1 MTPPPLESPFLISV
15 NRGIL
20 PTVSLV
26 LEIKGKAREL
36 GFDVCGIAQA
46 AFSDPGGYFSRWVAE
61 GKAGEMAWL
70 TRDPARRSDPAL
82 VLPGTRSLII
92 VALNY
97 WQPQPAARG
106 RIARYALGQDYH
118 ELMDDKLA
126 ALETFLQS
134 CGAQTR
140 RYVDTGPVLEKPN
153 AQRAGLGWQGKSTML
168 LHRRFGPWLFLGEI
182 LTTLDLPADTTHSDH
197 CGSCTRCLTACPTQA
212 ITAPYQLDA
221 RRCISYLTIE
231 LKGSIPEEFRPLIGD
246 RIYGCDECLEVCPWN
261 RFAQTSRE
269 ASFASG
275 PREDMADLLALTPAR
290 FKERFRG
297 SPILRIKRRGLLR
310 NVCVALGNVGTAADL
325 PVLERAS
332 QDEEPLVREHAAW
345 AIGQIHRRSL

>member
-1 MTPPPLESPFLISV
+1 
-15 NRGIL
+15 
-20 PTVSLV
+20 VSLAPQ
-26 LEIKGKAREL
+26 IKSRALEL
-36 GFDVCGIAQA
+36 GFDACGIASA
-46 AFSDPGGYFSRWVAE
+46 APSDPGDYFARWIAE

-70 TRDPARRSDPAL
+70 ARDPARRSDPGQ
-82 VLPGTRSLII
+82 VLPGARSL
-92 VALNY
+92 VAVGLNY

-106 RIARYALGQDYH
+106 RIARYALGRDYH
-118 ELMDDKLA
+118 ELMDEKLA

-134 CGAQTR
+134 CGARTR
-140 RYVDTGPVLEKPN
+140 RYVDTGPVLEKPH

-168 LHRRFGPWLFLGEI
+168 LHRRLGPWLFLGEI
-182 LTTLDLPADTTHSDH
+182 LTTLDLPADAVHADH
-197 CGSCTRCLTACPTQA
+197 CGSCTRCLDACPTGA

-269 ASFASG
+269 TQFASG
-275 PREDMADLLALTPAR
+275 PREDMADLLALTPAG

-297 SPILRIKRRGLLR
+297 SPIFRIKRRGLLR
-310 NVCVALGNVGTAADL
+310 NVCVALGNVGTTADL
-325 PVLERAS
+325 PALERAA
-332 QDEEPLVREHAAW
+332 QDEEPLIREHAAW
-345 AIGQIHRRSL
+345 AIRQIQHRFL